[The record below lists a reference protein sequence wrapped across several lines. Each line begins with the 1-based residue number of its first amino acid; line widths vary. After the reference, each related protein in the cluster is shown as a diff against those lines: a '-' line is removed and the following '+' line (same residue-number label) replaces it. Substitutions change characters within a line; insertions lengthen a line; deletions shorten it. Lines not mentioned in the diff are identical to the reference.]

1 MALSVD
7 QAARPLAQA
16 IKTAEIFALPLAWRS
31 LILLINAAFLPG
43 RWGEVHYLST
53 KCTKRNQTRFFI
65 EKALDTMG
73 AYL

>member
-1 MALSVD
+1 MV
-7 QAARPLAQA
+7 
-16 IKTAEIFALPLAWRS
+16 
-31 LILLINAAFLPG
+31 
-43 RWGEVHYLST
+43 YLST